1 MLRRIVAL
9 VVHAQHKRRVRPV
22 RRRRDNHFLHC
33 PAQVRLRLLALRK
46 KSRRFHNNVR
56 ANARPVNRRRILLLE
71 YFERLAVHRNRVFR
85 VRNRVRQI
93 SQNRVVLQKMR
104 QRLRVRHVV
113 HRDKFNILV
122 VQRRPDDISADAA
135 KAVDCYLD
143 GHAASGEICIPVR
156 RSVRTSDTCGT
167 ENAMGC
173 SVNCQR
179 NAALKII
186 YSR

>member
-1 MLRRIVAL
+1 M
-9 VVHAQHKRRVRPV
+9 
-22 RRRRDNHFLHC
+22 F
-33 PAQVRLRLLALRK
+33 ALRK
-46 KSRRFHNNVR
+46 KSGRLHHNVR

-113 HRDKFNILV
+113 HGDKFDILV
-122 VQRRPDDISADAA
+122 VQRGPDDIAADAA
-135 KAVDCYLD
+135 KAVDSYLD